1 MITVLAEKPSV
12 ARDIANFLGANNK
25 KEGYLEGNNYAVTWA
40 FGHLVEIKDLKELGY
55 GDKWELKTLPFI
67 PEKFELKISKGAD
80 KQFKVIKSLFEKSE
94 KIICATDAGREG
106 ELIFRYIYNLSKS
119 DKNFERL
126 WISSLT
132 DQAIK
137 DGFNKLKPGTDFDN
151 LFNSAKARNQADYIV
166 GINATIGMTTKA
178 GSGLLSLGRVQTPT
192 LALICQ
198 RYLQNIDFKPV
209 PYYTPELLLFPLN
222 KLEFKARF
230 ESNFDDESKAQIIL
244 DSLELNLKVSDIT
257 TKEVKDNPPY
267 LFDLTAL
274 QMEANKRFGFS
285 AQKTLTTAQEL
296 YEKHKILSY
305 PRTSSKFLSDDMVST
320 LPGLFSDILKFHNS
334 TDAINFL
341 LNNELST
348 RPIDNNKV
356 TDHHAIIPTE
366 NKVNFQN
373 LNDDEKSIY
382 NLVVNRFLEAFMPV
396 CIKESTTIT
405 IDSEKGKF
413 ISSGTI
419 IKEIGWR
426 TISSDIV
433 NDDENQEK
441 DQKLP
446 NLKIGENL
454 SIIKKEIVK
463 SFTKP
468 LPLFTESSLLHSME
482 TAGKLIEDSELA
494 QAMKEGGLGTPAT
507 RASIIELLIKR
518 SYIVRAKKNIIPTD
532 LGLNLYNQ
540 VKDLKISKAELTGEW
555 ESKLM
560 QMENGNY
567 SYDQFNSEINNY
579 IKELI
584 DSIKTLQ
591 IETFDKEIINCPY
604 CKTGK
609 IIEKGNQ
616 FKCNSSDSENCDFPI
631 IWKKISDK
639 TITSSHVIDLVKN
652 NKTDLIKGFLTKEK
666 KEFNASLTIDKE
678 SKKLKFDFNKVSICD
693 CPKCNDGKIEEN
705 DKVYK
710 CNDYTNCDFV
720 VFKEISKKKISQN
733 DLLKLIKEKKTN
745 LIKGFVSKTG
755 STFDAKLTL
764 DSTFKISF
772 EFPKK

>member
-25 KEGYLEGNNYAVTWA
+25 KDGYLEGNNYAVTWA

-55 GDKWELKTLPFI
+55 GDKWDLKTLPFI
-67 PEKFELKISKGAD
+67 PEKFELKISAGAD
-80 KQFKVIKSLFEKSE
+80 KQFKVIKSLFEKSD

-119 DKNFERL
+119 NKKFDRL

-198 RYLQNIDFKPV
+198 RFIQNIDFKPV
-209 PYYTPELLLFPLN
+209 PYFTPELLLFPLN

-230 ESNFDDESKAQIIL
+230 ENNFDEEAKAQIIL
-244 DSLELNLKVSDIT
+244 DSVDLNLKVSDIT
-257 TKEVKDNPPY
+257 KKEIKDNPPY
-267 LFDLTAL
+267 LFDLTSL

-296 YEKHKILSY
+296 YEKHKVLSY

-320 LPGLFSDILKFHNS
+320 LPDLFRDILKFHDS
-334 TDAINFL
+334 KDSINFL
-341 LNNELST
+341 INNKLSS

-382 NLVVNRFLEAFMPV
+382 SLVVNRFLEAFMPV
-396 CIKESTTIT
+396 CIKESTTVF
-405 IDSEKGKF
+405 IDSVKGKF
-413 ISSGTI
+413 SSSGTV

-426 TISSDIV
+426 SISADII
-433 NDDENQEK
+433 NDDENQDKEE
-441 DQKLP
+441 KLP

-454 SIIKKEIVK
+454 SVIKKEIVK

-518 SYIVRAKKNIIPTD
+518 NYIIRAKKNIVPTD

-567 SYDQFNSEINNY
+567 SYDKFNSEINNY
-579 IKELI
+579 INELI
-584 DSIKTLQ
+584 DSIKSLQ
-591 IETFDKEIINCPY
+591 IETFDKEIINCPN

-616 FKCNSSDSENCDFPI
+616 FKCKNSDLENCDFPV
-631 IWKKISDK
+631 IWKKISEK
-639 TITSSHVIDLVKN
+639 TITVSHVIDLVKN
-652 NKTDLIKGFLTKEK
+652 NKTDLIKGFLNKEK
-666 KEFNASLTIDKE
+666 KEFNACLTIDQE
-678 SKKLKFDFNKVSICD
+678 TKKLKFDFTKTSICD
-693 CPKCNDGKIEEN
+693 CPKCKVGKIEDNE
-705 DKVYK
+705 KVFK

-720 VFKEISKKKISQN
+720 FFKEISKKKISQA
-733 DLLKLIKEKKTN
+733 DFLKLVKDKKTN

-755 STFDAKLTL
+755 SSFDAKLIL
-764 DSTFKISF
+764 EENFKVSF

>member
-12 ARDIANFLGANNK
+12 ARDIANYLGANNK
-25 KEGYLEGNNYAVTWA
+25 KDGYLEGNNYSVTWA

-55 GDKWELKTLPFI
+55 SDKWDLNTLPFI
-67 PEKFELKISKGAD
+67 PEKFELKISKGAE

-119 DKNFERL
+119 DKKIERL

-209 PYYTPELLLFPLN
+209 PYFTPELLLFPLN
-222 KLEFKARF
+222 KLEFKAKF
-230 ESNFDDESKAQIIL
+230 ENNFDEEPKAQVIL
-244 DSLELNLKVSDIT
+244 DTIDLNLKVSDIT
-257 TKEVKDNPPY
+257 KKEIKDNPPF
-267 LFDLTAL
+267 LFDLTSL

-285 AQKTLTTAQEL
+285 AQKTLTTAQGL

-305 PRTSSKFLSDDMVST
+305 PRTSSKFLSDDMIST
-320 LPGLFSDILKFHNS
+320 LPGLFSDILKFHDS
-334 TDAINFL
+334 KESINFL
-341 LNNELST
+341 LSNKLST

-366 NKVNFQN
+366 NKVNLQN

-396 CIKESTTIT
+396 CIKESTTII

-413 ISSGTI
+413 SSSGTV

-426 TISSDIV
+426 TICAEVI
-433 NDDENQEK
+433 NDDDNLEK
-441 DQKLP
+441 EQKLP
-446 NLKIGENL
+446 SLKIGENL
-454 SIIKKEIVK
+454 SVIKKEIVK
-463 SFTKP
+463 NFTKP
-468 LPLFTESSLLHSME
+468 LPFFTESSLLHSME

-518 SYIVRAKKNIIPTD
+518 EYIIRSKKNIIPTD

-555 ESKLM
+555 EWKLM

-567 SYDQFNSEINNY
+567 SYEQFNKEINNY
-579 IKELI
+579 INDLI
-584 DSIKTLQ
+584 DSIKSLQ
-591 IETFDKEIINCPY
+591 IETFDKEIIECPH
-604 CKTGK
+604 CKRGK

-616 FKCNSSDSENCDFPI
+616 FKCNSDESVDCNFPV
-631 IWKKISDK
+631 IWKKISEK
-639 TITSSHVIDLVKN
+639 TITVSHVIDLVKN
-652 NKTDLIKGFLTKEK
+652 NKTALIKGFLNKEK
-666 KEFNASLTIDKE
+666 KEFNACLTIDQE
-678 SKKLKFDFNKVSICD
+678 TKKLKFDFSKDSICD
-693 CPKCNDGKIEEN
+693 CPKCKEGKIEES
-705 DKVYK
+705 DKVFK
-710 CNDYTNCDFV
+710 CNNYSNCDFV
-720 VFKEISKKKISQN
+720 VFKEISKKKVSQN
-733 DLLKLIKEKKTN
+733 ELLKLVKDKKTN

-755 STFDAKLTL
+755 STFDAKLIL
-764 DSTFKISF
+764 DPTFKVSF